1 MMTQFVQQ
9 DETAESKKALRP
21 LNTRAIL
28 QIMRK
33 GRFLILESVVLFI
46 LLGLAYIHT
55 QSRLYTAMAIV
66 APQESSQANIQSGT
80 SALQA
85 LGSLSG
91 VSLGKDGSALDEF
104 LGTLDTP
111 VVAAGMQSHYGI
123 LQKVFAGSWD
133 SVKHRWRPPPRRFYS
148 GAINSIMGMPQP
160 GPPNIFSLAGYV
172 TQYIKKTKDR
182 DTSFIT
188 LRYSNPDPKFATYFL
203 RTLCMAAD
211 EAMRDAAK
219 RRAAVNVEFLQEKLK
234 TVQSA
239 DLRQALIA
247 MLEDQERTLMLANS
261 GETYAFRFVQ
271 PPITSDSPTWPAS
284 KKILE
289 AAIALGLIFGFAVS
303 AFLYW
308 FVQGQVSRFDG
319 FRQAGSLT
327 AFLVGRWN
335 SRRA

>member
-1 MMTQFVQQ
+1 MTQFIQQ
-9 DETAESKKALRP
+9 DETLGPTMALQP
-21 LNTRAIL
+21 LNTQTIL

-46 LLGLAYIHT
+46 LLGLVFIHT
-55 QSRLYTAMAIV
+55 QNRLYTAMAIV

-91 VSLGKDGSALDEF
+91 VSLGKGGSALDEF

-111 VVAAGMQSHYGI
+111 IVATGMQSRYGM

-133 SVKHRWRPPPRRFYS
+133 PVNHRWRPPPRRFYNKV
-148 GAINSIMGMPQP
+148 INNIMGMPQA
-160 GPPNIFSLAGYV
+160 GPPDIFSLAGYV
-172 TQYIKKTKDR
+172 TQYVKNTKDR

-211 EAMRDAAK
+211 ETMRDAAK
-219 RRAAVNVEFLQEKLK
+219 RRAAVNIDFLQEKLK

-247 MLEDQERTLMLANS
+247 MVEDQERTLMLANS

-289 AAIALGLIFGFAVS
+289 AAIVLGLVFGFVVS

-308 FVQGQVSRFDG
+308 SVQGRASWISG

-327 AFLVGRWN
+327 VFLAGRWG